1 MCQHAQGMAGSFN
14 PRANV
19 RDGIVQQ
26 WNGNGSRNGHARAS
40 SPGSPSYPNGR
51 PCGME
56 IGAPATPPVT
66 EEEEKLWRDQE
77 LNDKIMR
84 QIEEYHITRPKGHK
98 VSFHYNSHVEDMHF
112 GKTHPMK
119 PWRLTLTKHL
129 VLSHGLQHAM
139 DTFEA
144 VSAGKDEVCKF
155 HDPDYVDFLSQVS
168 PKTFPELCKIDR
180 YARAIPPKHEGEFP
194 NLYTQCSIV

>member
-1 MCQHAQGMAGSFN
+1 
-14 PRANV
+14 
-19 RDGIVQQ
+19 
-26 WNGNGSRNGHARAS
+26 
-40 SPGSPSYPNGR
+40 
-51 PCGME
+51 ME